1 MEDRAILGIFVFGTV
16 AAVFLCMYFANRRWE
31 KMGYHDELNSRK
43 QVKEKWELRG
53 SRKKK
58 WS

>member
-58 WS
+58 